1 MIFLEYKLWLE
12 CIWENVCI
20 LMYVFYFINIYSLN
34 RVRRFDGNGINIF
47 GKNVNVNLILVIIL
61 INRIVNL

>member
-1 MIFLEYKLWLE
+1 
-12 CIWENVCI
+12 
-20 LMYVFYFINIYSLN
+20 MYVFYFINIYSLN

-47 GKNVNVNLILVIIL
+47 GKNVNVNLIFVIIL